1 MSCGG
6 RGSRTLVLLT
16 YYRNFDTCVGADQT
30 TGRAFHHQV
39 CCLTWKSIGD
49 RDLYVPSQVTREA
62 HYAAASICARGVI
75 LTTLAFIC
83 FAISKHDC
91 LHDSLPS
98 ISNQNQNTPKR
109 RARLASNGKHLK
121 LMIYV
126 VSAPPCK
133 PIRAPMINYFA
144 WPSSSPCG
152 DSAWPLRYLCNTC
165 RTRRRFHA
173 PS

>member
-1 MSCGG
+1 MVERGG

-98 ISNQNQNTPKR
+98 ISNQNQNTPK
-109 RARLASNGKHLK
+109 STGTE
-121 LMIYV
+121 YV
-126 VSAPPCK
+126 LHTCV
-133 PIRAPMINYFA
+133 YFA
-144 WPSSSPCG
+144 FCLIANLLSPCTP
-152 DSAWPLRYLCNTC
+152 DYWWQDCFSCAVS
-165 RTRRRFHA
+165 
-173 PS
+173 PSKEVVVIASVLPRI

>member
-30 TGRAFHHQV
+30 TGRAFHHRI
-39 CCLTWKSIGD
+39 LRKRGKRS

-98 ISNQNQNTPKR
+98 ISNQNQNTPKSPSPTYLVCLTR
-109 RARLASNGKHLK
+109 
-121 LMIYV
+121 V
-126 VSAPPCK
+126 VA
-133 PIRAPMINYFA
+133 
-144 WPSSSPCG
+144 
-152 DSAWPLRYLCNTC
+152 
-165 RTRRRFHA
+165 RRFKACWSVWACHHVNGLLLLPIPYQVHA
-173 PS
+173 L